1 MCDINLCVIKQR
13 NNIEKCIFLDMRH
26 PRRCGVGRGTT
37 VRGRIERGDFHQST
51 PSTKGRPA
59 QLQN

>member
-1 MCDINLCVIKQR
+1 MIKQR

-26 PRRCGVGRGTT
+26 PRRGGASRGTT
-37 VRGRIERGDFHQST
+37 VRGRIGRRDFHQST

-59 QLQN
+59 

>member
-1 MCDINLCVIKQR
+1 MIKQR
-13 NNIEKCIFLDMRH
+13 NNIEKYVFLDMRH
-26 PRRCGVGRGTT
+26 PRRGRAGRGIT
-37 VRGRIERGDFHQST
+37 VRGRTRRGDFHQST

>member
-1 MCDINLCVIKQR
+1 MIKQR
-13 NNIEKCIFLDMRH
+13 NNIEKCVFLDMRH
-26 PRRCGVGRGTT
+26 PIRGGAGRETT
-37 VRGRIERGDFHQST
+37 VRSRIGQGDFHQST